1 MQVDWITVTAQIIN
15 FLVLVW
21 LLQHFLY
28 QPVINAMDR
37 REQRIADRL
46 NEAEQ
51 RETEAREQVDEYRD
65 SQARL
70 EAERQSMLE
79 DYRREAREE
88 KQRLLEEARG
98 EVEETRRHWQRQVS
112 QEKREFLENLSRRTG
127 RTVAEIAGKALAD
140 LADAE
145 LEERVVD
152 LFIERLKDLDEDT
165 LRDIPASGEKLCVST
180 AHELDQHRRGRI
192 TRALHERL
200 GKDLEIE
207 YETAP
212 DLVCGIRLG
221 DEGHAVDWNLAD
233 YMSQITERL
242 DNAIDNAV
250 RQA

>member
-1 MQVDWITVTAQIIN
+1 MQIDWITVTAQIIN

-28 QPVINAMDR
+28 QPVIQAMDR

-46 NEAEQ
+46 NEAGQ
-51 RETEAREQVDEYRD
+51 RETEAREQIEEYRD
-65 SQARL
+65 KQARL
-70 EAERQSMLE
+70 EEERQSLLE
-79 DYRREAREE
+79 AYRREAREE
-88 KQRLLEEARG
+88 KQGLLEEARG
-98 EVEETRRHWQRQVS
+98 EVEETRRHWQRQAS
-112 QEKREFLENLSRRTG
+112 QEKREFLENLSRQTG
-127 RTVAEIAGKALAD
+127 HTVAEIAGKALAD

-152 LFIERLKDLDEDT
+152 LFIERLNDLDEDT

-192 TRALHERL
+192 TRALHEHL

-207 YETAP
+207 YETVP

-221 DEGHAVDWNLAD
+221 DEGHAVDWNLVD

-242 DNAIDNAV
+242 DGAIDDAV

>member
-1 MQVDWITVTAQIIN
+1 MQIDWITVTAQIIN

-28 QPVINAMDR
+28 QPVIQAMDR

-46 NEAEQ
+46 NEAGQ
-51 RETEAREQVDEYRD
+51 RETEAREQIDEYRD
-65 SQARL
+65 KQARL
-70 EAERQSMLE
+70 EEERQSLLE

-98 EVEETRRHWQRQVS
+98 QVEETRRHWQRQAS
-112 QEKREFLENLSRRTG
+112 QEKREFLENLSRQTG

-152 LFIERLKDLDEDT
+152 LFIERLKDLDEDA
-165 LRDIPASGEKLCVST
+165 LRDIPASGSKLCVST
-180 AHELDQHRRGRI
+180 AHDLDPHRRGRI
-192 TRALHERL
+192 TRALHEYL

-233 YMSQITERL
+233 YMSQITERM
-242 DNAIDNAV
+242 DSAIDDAV

>member
-28 QPVINAMDR
+28 QPVIEAMDR

-46 NEAEQ
+46 NEAKQ
-51 RETEAREQVDEYRD
+51 RETEAREQIDEYRD

-70 EAERQSMLE
+70 EDARQSLLE

-88 KQRLLEEARG
+88 KQQLLEEVRG
-98 EVEETRRHWQRQVS
+98 EVDETRRHWQRQVS
-112 QEKREFLENLSRRTG
+112 QEKHEFLENLSRQIG
-127 RTVAEIAGKALAD
+127 RAVAEIAGKALAD

-145 LEERVVD
+145 LEERVVE
-152 LFIERLKDLDEDT
+152 LFIERLKDLEEGA
-165 LRDIPASGEKLCVST
+165 LGDIPASGGKLCVST
-180 AHELDQHRRGRI
+180 AHELDQHHRGRI
-192 TRALHERL
+192 TRALHEYL

-212 DLVCGIRLG
+212 ALVCGIRLG

-242 DNAIDNAV
+242 DKAIDQAV

>member
-1 MQVDWITVTAQIIN
+1 MQIDWITVTAQIIN

-28 QPVINAMDR
+28 QPVIQAMDR

-46 NEAEQ
+46 NEAGQ
-51 RETEAREQVDEYRD
+51 RETEAREQMDEYRD
-65 SQARL
+65 KQARL
-70 EAERQSMLE
+70 EEERQSLLE

-98 EVEETRRHWQRQVS
+98 QVEETRRHWQRQAS
-112 QEKREFLENLSRRTG
+112 QEKREFLENLSRQTG

-152 LFIERLKDLDEDT
+152 LFIERLKDLDENA
-165 LRDIPASGEKLCVST
+165 LRDIPASGGKLCVST
-180 AHELDQHRRGRI
+180 AHDLDQHRRGRI
-192 TRALHERL
+192 TRALHEYI

-242 DNAIDNAV
+242 DSAIDDAV

>member
-28 QPVINAMDR
+28 QPVIRAMDR
-37 REQRIADRL
+37 REQRITERL

-51 RETEAREQVDEYRD
+51 REAEAREQIDEYRN

-70 EAERQSMLE
+70 EEERQSLLE

-88 KQRLLEEARG
+88 KQQLLEEARG
-98 EVEETRRHWQRQVS
+98 EVEETRRHWQRQAS
-112 QEKREFLENLSRRTG
+112 QEKREFLENLSRQTG
-127 RTVAEIAGKALAD
+127 STVAEIAGKALAD

-152 LFIERLKDLDEDT
+152 LFIERLKDLDEET
-165 LRDIPASGEKLCVST
+165 LRDLPASGEKLCVGT

-192 TRALHERL
+192 TRALHEHL
-200 GKDLEIE
+200 GKDLEID
-207 YETAP
+207 YETMP

-233 YMSQITERL
+233 YLSQITERM
-242 DNAIDNAV
+242 DSAIDAAV
-250 RQA
+250 REA